1 MAAGYWDVIL
11 ITFVGFVAL
20 AAILLVPV
28 WRFLKREEQFADEFT
43 GDVSREY
50 GEGGPAWLSDVQGEE
65 EDAQGEEGDV
75 QRQEGEESVSS

>member
-28 WRFLKREEQFADEFT
+28 WRFLSREEDSADRFTGAVGADE
-43 GDVSREY
+43 DRP
-50 GEGGPAWLSDVQGEE
+50 GPAWVSDLPAVDNSGEPQPQSG
-65 EDAQGEEGDV
+65 DADTDPA
-75 QRQEGEESVSS
+75 SKT